1 MPLRGDR
8 VKLRGKIAIVT
19 GGGRGIGKNIA
30 LAYGREGA
38 SVVVAARSRDEIEAI
53 RREISDTGVSSL
65 AVECDVA
72 RYADVERLV
81 HRTRERFGAV
91 DILVNAAGVQGPI
104 GPLAEA
110 DPEAWRHAVTVN
122 LIGVFHG
129 CRAVI
134 PGMIARGGG
143 RIVNL
148 SGGGAVSPRPFFT
161 AYSASKAAIARL
173 TESLAEEILPHRI
186 MVNTMAPGAT
196 PTRMMEEIARGAQE
210 AAPKEAQQAGDI
222 LRRGGVDTSRQA
234 ALAVFLASDDS
245 EGLTGRMLH
254 TNDDWPSHIGRIGD
268 LMASDL
274 YRIKRVQPGV

>member
-1 MPLRGDR
+1 M
-8 VKLRGKIAIVT
+8 KLRGKIAIVT

-210 AAPKEAQQAGDI
+210 AAPREAQQAGDI

>member
-1 MPLRGDR
+1 M
-8 VKLRGKIAIVT
+8 KLRGKIAIVT

-161 AYSASKAAIARL
+161 ASSASKAAIARL

>member
-1 MPLRGDR
+1 M
-8 VKLRGKIAIVT
+8 KLRGKIAIVT

-110 DPEAWRHAVTVN
+110 DPEA
-122 LIGVFHG
+122 
-129 CRAVI
+129 
-134 PGMIARGGG
+134 
-143 RIVNL
+143 
-148 SGGGAVSPRPFFT
+148 
-161 AYSASKAAIARL
+161 
-173 TESLAEEILPHRI
+173 
-186 MVNTMAPGAT
+186 
-196 PTRMMEEIARGAQE
+196 
-210 AAPKEAQQAGDI
+210 
-222 LRRGGVDTSRQA
+222 
-234 ALAVFLASDDS
+234 
-245 EGLTGRMLH
+245 
-254 TNDDWPSHIGRIGD
+254 
-268 LMASDL
+268 
-274 YRIKRVQPGV
+274 

>member
-1 MPLRGDR
+1 M
-8 VKLRGKIAIVT
+8 KLRGKIAIVT

>member
-1 MPLRGDR
+1 
-8 VKLRGKIAIVT
+8 
-19 GGGRGIGKNIA
+19 
-30 LAYGREGA
+30 
-38 SVVVAARSRDEIEAI
+38 
-53 RREISDTGVSSL
+53 
-65 AVECDVA
+65 
-72 RYADVERLV
+72 
-81 HRTRERFGAV
+81 
-91 DILVNAAGVQGPI
+91 
-104 GPLAEA
+104 
-110 DPEAWRHAVTVN
+110 VTVN

-129 CRAVI
+129 CRADI

-196 PTRMMEEIARGAQE
+196 PTRMMEEIARVAQE
-210 AAPKEAQQAGDI
+210 AAPREAQQAGDI